1 MVRKADLQAPD
12 SAYFRHQ
19 AERAR
24 RPADAIT
31 DRGVEAELRW
41 MAREYDA
48 LAGELEAEETSS
60 R

>member
-19 AERAR
+19 AQRAR
-24 RPADAIT
+24 RLADAIT
-31 DRGVEAELRW
+31 NRDVETELLR

-48 LAGELEAEETSS
+48 MADELEAERNE
-60 R
+60 